1 MDSHEWR
8 RLASTER
15 TQDAKWIIF
24 FRCLMAVGISCRIK
38 ITIQSIE
45 KNLKFIVILLSQ
57 CP

>member
-45 KNLKFIVILLSQ
+45 KTLKFIVI
-57 CP
+57 